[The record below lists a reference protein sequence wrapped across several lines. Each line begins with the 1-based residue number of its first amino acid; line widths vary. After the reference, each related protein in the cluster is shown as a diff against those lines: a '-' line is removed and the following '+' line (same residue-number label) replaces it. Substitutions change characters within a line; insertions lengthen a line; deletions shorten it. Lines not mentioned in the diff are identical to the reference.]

1 MVEPLDLALFN
12 QRYHDIQVLR
22 QIATGKITSIRPS
35 QLSGVLAPL
44 AATLTKDPLLK
55 EVQEME

>member
-44 AATLTKDPLLK
+44 AAT
-55 EVQEME
+55 